1 MLSKKFFIFSG
12 RPHPLDIYLRYP
24 GKTDGWRSGRRSG
37 RGGFGRL
44 FFVCPSLPTLLVRGD
59 RLSAFAGHCR

>member
-37 RGGFGRL
+37 GGGFGRL
-44 FFVCPSLPTLLVRGD
+44 FLCLIEPPDLARPR
-59 RLSAFAGHCR
+59 